1 MLPDIATTAVERTPE
16 ARQLIESAQAAPF
29 VELVTVTALELCVLG
44 GAQQPLL
51 EESVADAWRELS
63 GRRRRKLV
71 ELTTP
76 AMVDRGLLTEIGP
89 QPDGVTYALQPTLGV
104 ALAARFRP
112 AFIVITE
119 TAQASLRTPRLFAL
133 GDEEVPVRAVVVEE
147 PAALPAAS
155 AEFPHVK
162 KLGLLGRFY
171 RYVLVSPDRAA
182 QVLAEWA
189 IKPPP
194 PPGPGAEEVAARRV
208 SLFRHRELH
217 IAGRRVIVAGDG
229 STARLLAPGAG
240 AGAAVYDQAG
250 LTEVMR
256 DLMTGQLQ

>member
-16 ARQLIESAQAAPF
+16 ARQLIEAAQSASF
-29 VELVTVTALELCVLG
+29 VELVTVAALELCVLG

-71 ELTTP
+71 ELTTA
-76 AMVDRGLLTEIGP
+76 AMVERGLLTEIGT
-89 QPDGVTYALQPTLGV
+89 QPDGVTYALRPALGI

-119 TAQASLRTPRLFAL
+119 TAKASLRTPRLFAL

-147 PAALPAAS
+147 PAALPAGS
-155 AEFPHVK
+155 AEFAGVK

-189 IKPPP
+189 IMP
-194 PPGPGAEEVAARRV
+194 PPGPGADEVAARWV

-229 STARLLAPGAG
+229 STARLLPPGAG
-240 AGAAVYDQAG
+240 AGAADYDHAG

-256 DLMTGQLQ
+256 DLMTGQLR

>member
-1 MLPDIATTAVERTPE
+1 MLPDIASTAVERTPE
-16 ARQLIESAQAAPF
+16 GRQLIEAAQAAPF
-29 VELVTVTALELCVLG
+29 AELVTVTALELCVLG
-44 GAQQPLL
+44 GAQQPLF

-71 ELTTP
+71 ELTTA
-76 AMVDRGLLTEIGP
+76 AMVERGLLTEIGP
-89 QPDGVTYALQPTLGV
+89 QPDGVTYALQPALGV

-119 TAQASLRTPRLFAL
+119 TAKASLRTPRLFAL
-133 GDEEVPVRAVVVEE
+133 GEEVPVRAVVVEE
-147 PAALPAAS
+147 PAALPAGS
-155 AEFPHVK
+155 AEFAHVK

-189 IKPPP
+189 IMP
-194 PPGPGAEEVAARRV
+194 PPGPGADEVAARWV

-217 IAGRRVIVAGDG
+217 IAGGRLIVAGDG
-229 STARLLAPGAG
+229 STARLLPPGAG

-256 DLMTGQLQ
+256 DLLTGQLR